1 MNSTPTTATAE
12 QISIADKELTATV
25 QSVLLKMA
33 DRLEPN
39 LPGIADGARRTVM
52 KVKHRPGKSL
62 GHFAEHAHVKGGT
75 RKHEILLNSDRAQG
89 HFHGKQ
95 PGCDAVVTLAHELAH
110 LYAAEHGV
118 KDTDGAVH
126 NAEFG
131 DIAQLTECF
140 VEKDAGGSHCTTR
153 LSRRGQ
159 VLFADL
165 VSEMERAFIVHG
177 AATSV
182 APHAPSSP
190 RSSLTPTPA
199 APIPSSSPTP
209 ARKVDPLMSLVPGNS
224 LVPMPLG
231 GGGAVGGSLT
241 PRQQRAA
248 LAAIEQV
255 QLGGAISALTDDMR
269 HRLAMR
275 AMENVA
281 MLSGIEGHYLAVAP
295 LAEARIKAIVDAY
308 TLAASA
314 AIQRFGR

>member
-1 MNSTPTTATAE
+1 MNTPPKVVITAQTELADLQLTT
-12 QISIADKELTATV
+12 IA
-25 QSVLLKMA
+25 QSVLQKMA
-33 DRLEPN
+33 DRLESN
-39 LPGIADGARRTVM
+39 LPGLADGARRTV
-52 KVKHRPGKSL
+52 VRVQHRPGKPL

-75 RKHEILLNSDRAQG
+75 RWHEILLNSDRTQG
-89 HFHGKQ
+89 HFQGTR

-118 KDTDGAVH
+118 KDTDGAMH
-126 NAEFG
+126 NGEFG

-140 VEKDAGGSHCTTR
+140 VEQDAGGSHCTTR

-159 VLFADL
+159 ALFADL

-177 AATSV
+177 AAIS
-182 APHAPSSP
+182 AFPHASSVS
-190 RSSLTPTPA
+190 RSSLAPTPSVPISVPVPTPT
-199 APIPSSSPTP
+199 
-209 ARKVDPLMSLVPGNS
+209 RKVDPLMSLVPGSS

-231 GGGAVGGSLT
+231 SGGSVGGSLT
-241 PRQQRAA
+241 PRQQRTA

-308 TLAASA
+308 TIAAST

>member
-1 MNSTPTTATAE
+1 MNTTPKTATTE
-12 QISIADKELTATV
+12 QIGVADKQLTITV
-25 QSVLLKMA
+25 QSVLFKMA

-39 LPGIADGARRTVM
+39 LPGIADGARRTVV

-62 GHFAEHAHVKGGT
+62 GHFAEHAHVEGGT
-75 RKHEILLNSDRAQG
+75 RKHEILLNSDRTQG

-126 NAEFG
+126 NADFG
-131 DIAQLTECF
+131 DIAQLTECH
-140 VEKDAGGSHCTTR
+140 VEQDAGGSHCTTR

-177 AATSV
+177 AATS
-182 APHAPSSP
+182 ASTRASSP
-190 RSSLTPTPA
+190 SRSSLTSTPA
-199 APIPSSSPTP
+199 VLVSSPTP
-209 ARKVDPLMSLVPGNS
+209 ARKVDPLMSLVPGSS

-231 GGGAVGGSLT
+231 SGGSLT
-241 PRQQRAA
+241 PRQQRTA

-308 TLAASA
+308 TIAASA